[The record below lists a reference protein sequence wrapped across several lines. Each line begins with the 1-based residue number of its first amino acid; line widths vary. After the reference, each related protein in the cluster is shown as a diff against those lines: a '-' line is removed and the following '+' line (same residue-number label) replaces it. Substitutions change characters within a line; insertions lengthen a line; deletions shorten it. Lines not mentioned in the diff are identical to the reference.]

1 MPNHRSSKEN
11 PKETVKNTK
20 KEQRLNA
27 HEQKQKKN
35 ILMAAAIFAGVIVV
49 ILLVGL
55 IDGLLITPN
64 RVIAAVG
71 EDEIT
76 VEDFR
81 TKVRYY
87 RWQFIQQYYQTYQI
101 YSMFGDYDGNQVSR
115 LEYYDSL
122 LNSPEQLGQLVL
134 DAMVEDILIERKAQE
149 LGITVSDEVLET
161 AIQSGF
167 GFYPE
172 GTPTSEP
179 TPTAGVKP
187 TLNAEQLLLVT
198 ATPTSAPTEIVEEDS
213 SESQESEL
221 EETETDLTEAT
232 PAPTPTT
239 YTVELYEENFA
250 DYAKDLRSAD
260 LKEEDLR
267 EVQRI
272 ALLRDAVFEAITA
285 DIPATQEQVWARHI
299 LVEDETAVD
308 SILGQLNSGQMSFSE
323 LALMFSLDEG
333 SAINGGDLGW
343 FSRGQMVPEFEEAAF
358 SLEVGEISEGIQTDF
373 GFHIIQVIAHEDV
386 PVSASEYEQIK
397 QDAFSE
403 WLTEERAALEETI
416 SINER
421 LLTSHTPKHPQ
432 LMDPDVYE
440 AITGVSLKD
449 ARATS
454 AAAEKNATE
463 QAKTLTAM
471 PTSTE
476 VPATVEPAEED

>member
-11 PKETVKNTK
+11 PKETVKHTK
-20 KEQRLNA
+20 KQQRLNA
-27 HEQKQKKN
+27 HEQQQKKN
-35 ILMAAAIFAGVIVV
+35 ILTAAAIFAGVIVV
-49 ILLVGL
+49 ILLIGL
-55 IDGLLITPN
+55 IDGLFITPN
-64 RVIAAVG
+64 KAVASVG

-122 LNSPEQLGQLVL
+122 LNNPDQLGPVVL
-134 DAMVEDILIERKAQE
+134 DAMIEDIIIEQKAQE
-149 LGITVSDEVLET
+149 LGITVSDD
-161 AIQSGF
+161 AIEKAIESGF

-179 TPTAGVKP
+179 TPTTGVKP

-198 ATPTSAPTEIVEEDS
+198 ATPTSIPTEIVDVETD
-213 SESQESEL
+213 ESDESAV
-221 EETETDLTEAT
+221 EETESDLTEAT

-239 YTVELYEENFA
+239 YTVELYEENLA
-250 DYAKDLRSAD
+250 EYGRDLRSAD
-260 LKEEDLR
+260 LGVEDLR
-267 EVQRI
+267 EVQRL
-272 ALLRDAVFEAITA
+272 ALLRDEVFDVITA

-323 LALMFSLDEG
+323 LALLFSLDEA
-333 SAINGGDLGW
+333 SAANGGDLGW
-343 FSRGQMVPEFEEAAF
+343 FSRGQMVPEFEDAAF
-358 SLEVGEISEGIQTDF
+358 SLEVGEISEGIKTDF
-373 GFHIIQVIAHEDV
+373 GYHIIQVIAHEDV
-386 PVSASEYEQIK
+386 PLSANEYEQVK
-397 QDAFSE
+397 QDAFSD
-403 WLTEERAALEETI
+403 WLAEERAALEPNI
-416 SINER
+416 SIDEK
-421 LLTSHTPKHPQ
+421 LLAAHTPTHPQ
-432 LMDPDVYE
+432 LLDPDVYE
-440 AITGVSLKD
+440 AITGVTLKD

-454 AAAEKNATE
+454 AAANKSATE

-476 VPATVEPAEED
+476 VAATVEPAEEE